1 MKMKRILKAIEKEL
15 KSLEEQI
22 ESRKDIVSRFFKEE
36 EEYKKKIAELKDI
49 IKLQKDELFK
59 VKNMYDELLKEIN
72 NEKDN

>member
-1 MKMKRILKAIEKEL
+1 MKMKRILKALEKEL

-49 IKLQKDELFK
+49 IKLQKDELFE
-59 VKNMYDELLKEIN
+59 VKNMYDELLVRRTFKID
-72 NEKDN
+72 K